1 MECIS
6 RFYRKLYSEN
16 EIHRPILDDV
26 KFERI
31 FEENVMWLDR
41 PFEEHEVFGVISG
54 FNRDKSPN
62 PDGFSMA
69 FFKFCWSIL
78 KSNIMVVLHNFHE

>member
-6 RFYRKLYSEN
+6 RFYRQLYSEN

-41 PFEEHEVFGVISG
+41 PL
-54 FNRDKSPN
+54 R
-62 PDGFSMA
+62 SMR
-69 FFKFCWSIL
+69 CL
-78 KSNIMVVLHNFHE
+78 G